1 MDTPNGMPG
10 AEATPSDPARR
21 IKDAATNTVDRV
33 KQAATQ
39 QAGAGAQKAASTA
52 HSTAEA
58 LRRAADDVGQESSWI
73 GAALRKSAEGIER
86 ATQSLEGGDLSRGIA
101 DLNEFAR
108 RQPAL
113 FLGASVA
120 LGFLLARV
128 GKTAFE
134 DTKQPQTSEFTGD
147 SYISGL

>member
-33 KQAATQ
+33 KEAATQ
-39 QAGAGAQKAASTA
+39 RAEQGVQQAASGAHNTA
-52 HSTAEA
+52 DA
-58 LRRAADDVGQESSWI
+58 LRRAADTVGEENAWI
-73 GAALRKSAEGIER
+73 GTALRKSAEGIER
-86 ATQSLEGGDLSRGIA
+86 ATQSLEGGDLSRGMA
-101 DLNEFAR
+101 DLSAFAR

-128 GKTAFE
+128 GKTALE
-134 DTKQPQTSEFTGD
+134 NNQGPQNAGNSGET
-147 SYISGL
+147 YISGL